1 MQVLQEKG
9 GVNNENKPPMSPSKK
24 ENILSWGMK
33 WHIIDWNMK
42 LFILKSINQLI
53 N

>member
-9 GVNNENKPPMSPSKK
+9 GVNNENKPTMSPSKK

-33 WHIIDWNMK
+33 WLIDFNMK
-42 LFILKSINQLI
+42 LFIIKSINQLI